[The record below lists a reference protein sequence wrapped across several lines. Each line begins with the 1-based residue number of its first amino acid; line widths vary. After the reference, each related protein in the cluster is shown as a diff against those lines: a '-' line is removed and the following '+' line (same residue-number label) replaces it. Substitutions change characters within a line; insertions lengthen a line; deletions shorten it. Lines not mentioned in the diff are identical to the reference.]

1 MAIRINLVT
10 QFDNRGIKQAQRE
23 LAAVGRSIST
33 GLNIAVGA
41 GLAAATAGLT
51 SAIKASSDYLA
62 QITGVQQVF
71 GEASK
76 SVEAFAK
83 TAATTAGLSAT
94 EALTSAKTFGL
105 FANAAGLGGQ
115 AAANFATNL
124 VQLAGDLGS
133 FNEIPTAQVLA
144 DISSGLQGQ
153 AEPLRKYG
161 VFLTDL
167 KLKEE
172 AKNMAIYNGTG
183 ALNDQQKM
191 LASYSL
197 IMKSTTVQQGDF
209 AKYSTD
215 LGNSTKTVTA
225 QLADLSVE
233 IGNAVRPALQEIIPQ
248 IQILIPLLGTA
259 LKDAVASVDWKTF
272 FGAIIT
278 GFKFIIE
285 NGQKIATFIGI
296 MFGLTKAFGA
306 LKIALDLAAVATGLF
321 RTQVL
326 LLQSTTVL
334 GAAITILG
342 VFAGLMIASQIGVD
356 KETEALKRNIYYQK
370 KFNDEKAKTPG
381 IEAKIRAAFGT
392 QGGNQYIASNY
403 GAGAAGAIIGKA
415 DQVVVSGTNVLEDYI
430 KGLGDLGTATK
441 KTSDAAKKAADI
453 AKKAAEEAQ
462 KALDDQA
469 EAVSKFNES
478 LTDTVKALGELGKSS
493 KALGQFEQQAVTS
506 FEAINKTVASGL
518 NDKTITQAAADYIYN
533 YIKVEKVALTALAR
547 QRDVLLNKIA
557 IAKDI
562 SAGFISAANITNT
575 QTKEVTKSV
584 TTMVNGIT
592 TTIKTTFDEVLAG
605 DITGAFKK
613 IVDKTKNFAKNLV
626 SLKKLGLNGTLFKQ
640 IVDAGAEAGGATAE
654 AIIAGGADTVTE
666 LNSLFNELNTA
677 GSQIAETSTDTFYDL
692 GEGISNAFI
701 DGLKSQEQALA
712 DEIAKMVASIEAAFA
727 SMMARLNT
735 LGNNFGTNANGFA
748 YSSDPMLGGSAES
761 QFGSG
766 TPWAQAVANYQRS
779 QAPATMVNV
788 TVNAGLGTNGKQVG
802 QQIQSL
808 LNQYAKASG

>member
-23 LAAVGRSIST
+23 LAQIGGRISSGLNLAVGT
-33 GLNIAVGA
+33 
-41 GLAAATAGLT
+41 GLAAASAGLV

-62 QITGVQQVF
+62 QMTGVQQVF
-71 GEASK
+71 GAASK
-76 SVEAFAK
+76 SVEDFAK
-83 TAATTAGLSAT
+83 TASTSAGLSAT

-172 AKNMAIYNGTG
+172 AKNLAIYNGTG

-209 AKYSTD
+209 AKYSSD
-215 LGNSTKTVTA
+215 LGNSTKTLTS

-233 IGNAVRPALQEIIPQ
+233 IGNAVRPALQELIPQ
-248 IQILIPLLGTA
+248 VQALVPLLGTA
-259 LKDAVASVDWKTF
+259 LKEAVASVDWKAF
-272 FGAIIT
+272 FGAIV
-278 GFKFIIE
+278 GGLKFLIE
-285 NGQKIATFIGI
+285 NAQKIATFIGI
-296 MFGLTKAFGA
+296 MFALTKAFGA
-306 LKIALDLAAVATGLF
+306 LKIALDIASISVGLF
-321 RTQVL
+321 KTQIM

-342 VFAGLMIASQIGVD
+342 IFAGLMLASQVGVD
-356 KETEALKRNIYYQK
+356 KETEALKNNIYYQK
-370 KFNDEKAKTPG
+370 KFNEAKKEGIGWSDVAGQLGGKTAADRQLAGEMARYGALAKTG
-381 IEAKIRAAFGT
+381 IPAAT
-392 QGGNQYIASNY
+392 VA
-403 GAGAAGAIIGKA
+403 
-415 DQVVVSGTNVLEDYI
+415 TNLEDII
-430 KGLGDLGTATK
+430 KGMGNLGTATSK
-441 KTSDAAKKAADI
+441 ASTAAKKAADI
-453 AKKAAEEAQ
+453 AAKAAKEAADEIQ
-462 KALDDQA
+462 KQE
-469 EAVSKFNES
+469 EAVSSFRSSIND
-478 LTDTVKALGELGKSS
+478 LVKGFDSLGK
-493 KALGQFEQQAVTS
+493 AERQLGQFEQQVVSTFDS
-506 FEAINKTVASGL
+506 INEAIAKSLDAG
-518 NDKTITQAAADYIYN
+518 TITYRAANALYD
-533 YIKVEKVALTALAR
+533 YIKVEKVALQALAR
-547 QRDVLLNKIA
+547 QRDVLLAKIN

-562 SAGFISAANITNT
+562 SYGFISAANITNT
-575 QTKEVTKSV
+575 ETKQITKSV
-584 TTMVNGIT
+584 TTMANGIA
-592 TTIKTTFDEVLAG
+592 TTIKTTFDEVLAT
-605 DITGAFKK
+605 DIVGNFQKL
-613 IVDKTKNFAKNLV
+613 VDKTKNFAKNLV

-640 IVDAGAEAGGATAE
+640 IVDAGTEAGGATAE
-654 AIIAGGADTVTE
+654 AIIAGGADTVNE
-666 LNSLFNELNTA
+666 LNSLFDELNQA
-677 GSQIAETSTDTFYDL
+677 GSDIAKESTDTFYTL
-692 GEGISNAFI
+692 GEGVSNAFI
-701 DGLKSQEQALA
+701 DGLKSQEQTLMNQIN
-712 DEIAKMVASIEAAFA
+712 EMVAAIEAAFKA
-727 SMMARLNT
+727 MLNNLSN
-735 LGNNFGTNANGFA
+735 LGTGAGMTNANGFA
-748 YSSDPMLGGSAES
+748 YNADPMLGGTMDT

-779 QAPATMVNV
+779 QAPATQVNV